1 MNPLAPLLL
10 RALIAATAFN
20 NARSLGDFA
29 SLDSLSD
36 SLWTYVTLGLSTTIT
51 EELAPIFGGIAARA
65 EELQFVRVVLA
76 ITCGSWLAT
85 TALYWLG
92 RAKWEWI
99 RRRFPK
105 LRAAGTVALRVV
117 QRNPWRASL
126 LVRFAFGGRILLPM
140 ACGAARVS
148 MPIYLSAS
156 LLGAAAWSLL
166 FTLIG
171 YAAGDAAMYVV
182 GKLDHAGELIG
193 AIAVTAVVLAFISWQ
208 RKRNVRKLLKR
219 RRSERASSNALLTQ
233 IDAAVVQQ
241 QDDALLRSNPE

>member
-1 MNPLAPLLL
+1 MNPLTPLLL
-10 RALIAATAFN
+10 RALIVATAN
-20 NARSLGDFA
+20 IHPRSLSDFA
-29 SLDSLSD
+29 SLDALSD
-36 SLWTYVTLGLSTTIT
+36 SWWTYITLGLSTTIT

-65 EELQFVRVVLA
+65 EELQFVHVVLA
-76 ITCGSWLAT
+76 ITLGSYLAT
-85 TALYWLG
+85 AVLYWLG
-92 RAKWEWI
+92 RAKWDWI

-148 MPIYLSAS
+148 MPIYFSAS
-156 LLGAAAWSLL
+156 LLGAGAWSFI

-171 YAAGDAAMYVV
+171 YAAGDAAIYIV
-182 GKLDHAGELIG
+182 GKLDRVGELIG
-193 AIAVTAVVLAFISWQ
+193 AIAVTAVVVAFISWQ
-208 RKRNVRKLLKR
+208 RKRNVRKLLKQ
-219 RRSERASSNALLTQ
+219 RRSERAAANALLTQ

-241 QDDALLRSNPE
+241 QQSGDYVQSPE